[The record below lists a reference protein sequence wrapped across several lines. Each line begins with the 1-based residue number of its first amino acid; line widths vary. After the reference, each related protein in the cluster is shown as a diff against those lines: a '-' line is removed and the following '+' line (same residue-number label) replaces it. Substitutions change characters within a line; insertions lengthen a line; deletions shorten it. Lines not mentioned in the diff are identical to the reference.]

1 MTATLADILTRAGA
15 ELIPYDTWEIVNT
28 FGEPQAEYA
37 AIRKASGL
45 IDLPFRGVLELTGK
59 DRHAFLNNLVSNEVY
74 RKDAKQPPPAGTWR
88 YAFLLNLGGRVVTDL
103 NVLELDE
110 KTWLEVDARLLSMLA
125 SFFDGYVFTEQVK
138 ITPLEQIHVMAL
150 HGPLAN
156 EVLRA
161 ETDTTLS
168 AGECRSLSLLGQSIV
183 AYRDDVCGE
192 IGVGLMMSND
202 AAPTVW
208 QHLVNRHGG
217 GERQGGDPKRSLKPI
232 GWAAFN
238 ACRIEAGRPLFG
250 IDFELAD
257 PPRRG
262 PKPSEE
268 AVQKMRG
275 VLPAETGLLDRAV
288 SFTKGCYLGQE
299 VVARMHARGAVAR
312 KLVGLRVEGGY
323 LPIAGEPVLNA
334 DHQPIG
340 AITSSTMS
348 PLLSDAAI
356 ALALVKK
363 PFFELGKEVVVPAEG
378 AMRTAKV
385 VELPFIRK
393 ETP

>member
-217 GERQGGDPKRSLKPI
+217 GERQGGDPKRSPKPI

>member
-1 MTATLADILTRAGA
+1 MTATLDDILTRAGA
-15 ELIPYDTWEIVNT
+15 ELIPYDRWEVVNT

-45 IDLPFRGVLELTGK
+45 IDLPYRGVLELTGK

-74 RKDAKQPPPAGTWR
+74 NKDAKLPPAVGTWR
-88 YAFLLNLGGRVVTDL
+88 YAFLLNVGGRIVADL
-103 NVLELDE
+103 NVLELED
-110 KTWLEVDARLLSMLA
+110 KTWLEVDARLLQTLA
-125 SFFDGYVFTEQVK
+125 AFLDGYLFAEQVK
-138 ITPLEQIHVMAL
+138 ISQLEQIHAMAL

-156 EVLRA
+156 DILRA

-168 AGECRSLSLLGQSIV
+168 HGECKTLSLLGQSIV

-192 IGVGLMMSND
+192 IGIGLLMPND
-202 AAPTVW
+202 AAPTIW

-268 AVQKMRG
+268 VVQKMRG
-275 VLPAETGLLDRAV
+275 ILPAETGLLDRAV

-299 VVARMHARGAVAR
+299 VVARMHARGGLAR

-378 AMRTAKV
+378 AMRVARV

>member
-156 EVLRA
+156 EVLGA
-161 ETDTTLS
+161 ETDTTVS